1 MAASS
6 FGLMS
11 CSSSAG
17 PRNWLW
23 SGINRTELQSKDFV
37 TWLLVPW
44 LKTAY
49 LPGRIGSAAQEHSL
63 ALVLAWLCPLVK
75 VVISCFFFLPWLLVT
90 RSEIMAA
97 PEGVPSP

>member
-37 TWLLVPW
+37 TWLFGAMVEDSLLARTHW
-44 LKTAY
+44 LSCTGTQSCA
-49 LPGRIGSAAQEHSL
+49 GVGVVMSA
-63 ALVLAWLCPLVK
+63 C
-75 VVISCFFFLPWLLVT
+75 
-90 RSEIMAA
+90 
-97 PEGVPSP
+97 